1 MSEIFQN
8 LFSKIIAFILAVI
21 ASLSGTLTEA
31 PEMKVVNNVNST
43 TSLIQVEIT
52 NYTSDDYTV
61 LSDFTMEKK
70 VENEWVEVEFS
81 PFYKF
86 SNVAYIISSRQK
98 VTLSIDVINAFAD
111 TLSEGE
117 YRISKVLMPNEEYT
131 KALDD
136 IAKFV
141 PDKNLDDEAKEA
153 ARAAFEAETMAKVP
167 KVVCTAEFT
176 VVAAPRV

>member
-1 MSEIFQN
+1 MSEIFQK
-8 LFSKIIAFILAVI
+8 LFSKIMAFILAVI

-43 TSLIQVEIT
+43 TSLVQVEIT

-61 LSDFTMEKK
+61 LSDFTLEKK
-70 VENEWVEVEFS
+70 VENEWVKVEFN
-81 PFYKF
+81 PYYKF

-98 VTLSIDVINAFAD
+98 VTLTIDVINAFDD

-117 YRISKVLMPNEEYT
+117 YRISKDLMLSEEYT

-141 PDKNLDDEAKEA
+141 PNADLDDAAKEA
-153 ARAAFEAETMAKVP
+153 AKAEFEAKTMAKVS